1 MQINEIACTL
11 EAWRG
16 RREALD
22 AQLDA
27 LSLLTMAAPECPL
40 YSAIE
45 DIWMAYTVSISQNV
59 GDKAEWL
66 QWYWLERDMGSKP
79 GEVTVSDQDGA
90 ETIVVGKNIRS
101 LAEVIARVKP

>member
-1 MQINEIACTL
+1 MHINEIACML

-40 YSAIE
+40 FSAIE
-45 DIWMAYTVSISQNV
+45 DIWMAYTVSVSQIV

-66 QWYWLERDMGSKP
+66 QWYWLERDMGNKP
-79 GEVTVSDQDGA
+79 GEVTVSGQNGIEA
-90 ETIVVGKNIRS
+90 IVVDKDIRS